1 MASKNAVPSIPSL
14 SPAPSLGELSEFC
27 RTLGAW
33 VQAREPSEKG
43 ADLDKLVTWGSAVDS
58 GLAIYSRAGS
68 SGSGGSFKPGA
79 GSGSGVV
86 VVDPD
91 LSDLTPPDP
100 LTGLTVTSMPTG
112 FFVEFDAPTYSQ
124 GGGNAYSI
132 IYAANYS
139 GTGALPTFSSA
150 QEIGRVTAR
159 SPILVIAAQP
169 GQRTHFW
176 ARPVSRAEDAAGIAP
191 QASPSGGTNGVWAIC
206 GQLDGATAIQAAT
219 IGTAQIA
226 DLAVTSAKIASL
238 SVSKLIAGSIATG
251 EYLQSTGFV
260 SGSYGFKLYGNGNA
274 EFNNAVVR
282 GTIYATAGQFAGDI
296 TGATGT
302 FSGQLAVKS
311 AASGQ
316 RLEILSDRIRLFDA
330 SGTLRLNL
338 GNDA

>member
-1 MASKNAVPSIPSL
+1 MASSAAVPSIPMLGPTPTL
-14 SPAPSLGELSEFC
+14 SELSEFC
-27 RTLGAW
+27 RTLGQW
-33 VQAREPSEKG
+33 VQSREPTEKG
-43 ADLDKLVTWGSAVDS
+43 ADLDKLVTWRSAVES
-58 GLAIYSRAGS
+58 GLVIYSRTGT
-68 SGSGGSFKPGA
+68 SGSGGKFTPVDN
-79 GSGSGVV
+79 GSGVV
-86 VVDPD
+86 VTDPD
-91 LSDLTPPDP
+91 LADLTPPDP

-139 GTGALPTFSSA
+139 GSGALPTFSSA
-150 QEIGRVTAR
+150 TEIGRVTAR

-191 QASPSGGTNGVWAIC
+191 QASPTGGTNGVWAIC
-206 GQLDGATAIQAAT
+206 GQLDGATAIVAAT

-226 DLAVTSAKIASL
+226 DLAVTSAKIVSL
-238 SVSKLIAGSIATG
+238 SVSKLIAGSLSAG
-251 EYLQSTGFV
+251 EYIQSTGFV

-282 GTIYATAGQFAGDI
+282 GTIYATAGQFSGDI
-296 TGATGT
+296 SGATGT

-311 AASGQ
+311 ATTGQ
-316 RLEILSDRIRLFDA
+316 RLEILTDRIRLYDA
-330 SGTLRLNL
+330 AGVKRLSL